1 MKLLLASLSLALA
14 CTTAPAQQVW
24 PSRNVALVV
33 PAAPGGPSDVLA
45 RVLSDKLKASLGQNV
60 VVDNRGGANGTI
72 GVQAVARAQ
81 PDGHLVLFSVDGPL
95 TTLPALMAN
104 AGYDAARD
112 LMPVAVVGDGGDV
125 VLAVPAASPAK
136 SARELADL
144 LRKDA
149 STANYVSS
157 GAGFTSHI
165 VGELFKREAKFDA
178 QHVALRGA
186 GAAMAEL
193 LSGRYSFGFPP
204 ASVAA
209 AQVKAGKIR
218 VLATAAGKRN
228 VLFPDVPTL
237 AEAGYPAIAPPSY
250 WIATYVAAATP
261 QAIVDKL
268 AAATREATGSPDY
281 AELLKGQG
289 LVPGAGSPQQI
300 QARLRSEAEFWNRTI
315 RQLGIRIE

>member
-1 MKLLLASLSLALA
+1 MKQLLALAALALA
-14 CTTAPAQQVW
+14 CHGAAAQQAF
-24 PSRNVALVV
+24 PTRTVALVV

-60 VVDNRGGANGTI
+60 VVENRGGANGTI
-72 GVQAVARAQ
+72 GVQSVVRAQ

-104 AGYDAARD
+104 AGYDAAKD
-112 LMPVAVVGDGGDV
+112 LVPVAVVGDGGDV
-125 VLAVPAASPAK
+125 VLAVPADSPAK
-136 SARELADL
+136 SPRELAEL

-149 STANYVSS
+149 SKANYVSS

-178 QHVALRGA
+178 QHVAVRGA

-209 AQVKAGKIR
+209 AQLKAGKIR
-218 VLATAAGKRN
+218 VLATAAEKRN

-237 AEAGYPAIAPPSY
+237 AEAGYPAITPPSY
-250 WIATYVAAATP
+250 WIATYVPAGTP
-261 QAIVDKL
+261 QPVVDRL
-268 AAATREATGSPDY
+268 AAATREATSSADY
-281 AELLKGQG
+281 TELLKNQG
-289 LVPGAGSPQQI
+289 LVPGSAAPAQI
-300 QARLRSEAEFWNRTI
+300 QVRLRNETEFWRRTI
-315 RQLGIRIE
+315 RQLDIRME